1 MRPGPAQPKR
11 SDYAS
16 FDDYFDAM
24 IEYHL
29 KRSSN
34 NPQIPPTPIAFIQ
47 PFDLIKPDAHELA
60 SGVKACGAAAQLPG
74 MKQAWHRQLQQ
85 FVQSHRQ

>member
-1 MRPGPAQPKR
+1 MRPTPIQPKR

-29 KRSSN
+29 ILNSKA
-34 NPQIPPTPIAFIQ
+34 PEELQCPTSFIQ
-47 PFDLIKPDAHELA
+47 SFDLARPNARELV
-60 SGVKACGAAAQLPG
+60 SISKAWNRTAQLPE
-74 MKQAWHRQLQQ
+74 MKKAWHAQLQQ
-85 FVQSHRQ
+85 FVQLHQQ